1 MKNLIRFFIKMDRKT
16 IVFFKDREQYKNN
29 IKPVLF
35 ESYDI
40 EDSSITFDNFNSLFS
55 IYMMKTRI
63 FLGILELFPIN
74 KDVILEETKKVTNIT
89 NNSTI
94 INETIKI
101 WKNIKEMIDENEIN
115 ITDNISVNYF
125 RKLEPKWYLYKYYI
139 FNGITFR
146 EMPIEIEDEKME
158 DFSGHNSHLII
169 LKNYDNP
176 EESEEL
182 NNYRNKESFLKI

>member
-63 FLGILELFPIN
+63 YLGILELFPIN
-74 KDVILEETKKVTNIT
+74 KDAILEETKKVTNIT

-94 INETIKI
+94 INETINI

-176 EESEEL
+176 K
-182 NNYRNKESFLKI
+182 NLKN